1 MFSVHAGEYVNVEF
15 AGFRVAEGKTMEKHE
30 DELSTALRSLRN
42 QNISVSSGILGPN
55 GLVFDVMG
63 IMLTGRQILRL
74 KQVGRLNAEG
84 VEKFAKSVEGD
95 PNAATAM
102 P

>member
-1 MFSVHAGEYVNVEF
+1 
-15 AGFRVAEGKTMEKHE
+15 
-30 DELSTALRSLRN
+30 
-42 QNISVSSGILGPN
+42 
-55 GLVFDVMG
+55 MG